1 MSVAIMTSPGS
12 TGIDEP
18 PGMQALSLRP
28 SRMPPGHLEQ
38 LRERRA
44 QPHLVVA
51 GARDV
56 ARDRED
62 LRAAV
67 VRPAE
72 IEERLAAVADD
83 PRHRGER
90 LGVVDRRRLAVEAEA
105 RRERRLEARL
115 ALLAFERL
123 EQRRLLAADVGAVAV
138 VVEEVEAE
146 VRAQDVVAE
155 ESGVVRLGDAPPRS
169 ARRSPRSRR
178 GRSCSRARS
187 PSRRRRSPCPRSARA
202 GCSAGCRGP

>member
-1 MSVAIMTSPGS
+1 MSVAIMIAPGS

-18 PGMQALSLRP
+18 PGNAGLERAAVAHAA
-28 SRMPPGHLEQ
+28 RHFEQ

-44 QPHLVVA
+44 QPDFVVA
-51 GARDV
+51 GAGDV
-56 ARDRED
+56 AGHREE

-72 IEERLAAVADD
+72 IEERVAAVADD

-90 LGVVDRRRLAVEAEA
+90 LGVVDRRRLAVETEA

-123 EQRRLLAADVGAVAV
+123 EERRLLAADVRAVAV
-138 VVEEVEAE
+138 MVEEMEAE
-146 VRAQDVVAE
+146 AGAEDVVAE
-155 ESGVVRLGDAPPRS
+155 QAGLDRPRRAPPRS

-178 GRSCSRARS
+178 ARSCSRARS
-187 PSRRRRSPCPRSARA
+187 PSRTRRSPCLRSARA
-202 GCSAGCRGP
+202 GCTA